1 VSLPSLQQTCK
12 DWLVN
17 LKYKTMKKLLI
28 VDDNASIRE
37 ILGMSLRDDNRFSII
52 EATSGE
58 EAVEIAL
65 REMPK
70 LILMDIMMPG
80 KLNGIEATRVIKSDP
95 SAKDIKI
102 VILSAMGQ
110 QSDIEAGLK
119 SGADDYFIKPFSPYE
134 LVNKIDE
141 VLGL

>member
-1 VSLPSLQQTCK
+1 LPSLQQTCK

-37 ILGMSLRDDNRFSII
+37 ILRMSLRDDNRFSII
-52 EATSGE
+52 EAASGE

-65 REMPK
+65 REIPR

-80 KLNGIEATRVIKSDP
+80 KFNGIEATRVIKSDP
-95 SAKDIKI
+95 STKDIKI

-110 QSDIEAGLK
+110 QSDIETGLK